1 MSHPESGKSHH
12 EDFSTRHAPM
22 PIEIPVDDEEAG
34 RAERGGMSQTDVDLK
49 TQLVRFV
56 VTGAGSGALDFGL
69 TYLLQAAVGLDP
81 WLAKTIGFIVGT
93 TTAYLINRRWT
104 FRAEP
109 SAARFIA
116 VMCLYLVTF
125 AVNVGLYAL
134 FVHLWPDGFIYALL
148 AYGIAQGTATVIN
161 FVVQR
166 AVIFKI
172 G

>member
-1 MSHPESGKSHH
+1 MSEPEKSHH
-12 EDFSTRHAPM
+12 EDFATRHAPM
-22 PIEIPVDDEEAG
+22 PIELPVDDEEA
-34 RAERGGMSQTDVDLK
+34 STDADLK
-49 TQLVRFV
+49 TQLIRFV
-56 VTGAGSGALDFGL
+56 LTGAGCGVLDFGL
-69 TYLLQAAVGLDP
+69 TYLLQEAVGWAP
-81 WLAKTIGFIVGT
+81 WLAKAFGFVLGT

-109 SAARFIA
+109 STARFIA

-125 AVNVGLYAL
+125 LVQVGLYAL
-134 FVHLWPDGFIYALL
+134 LVHLWPDGFIYSLL

-172 G
+172 R